1 MKRPYLIA
9 NPIYDGVFKAL
20 MEDLDIARGF
30 LSAVLGLTIESLR
43 FTSRETSSIP
53 PGITGDVPG
62 ITASCTSILRLDFCA
77 VIRTA
82 DGGQA
87 QVIIELQKTR
97 LSGDIM
103 RFRHYLATRYVTR
116 EIPLDAPPRARP
128 EPLPVLCVYLLGFI
142 VDKRLPLVTR
152 VERQY
157 VDAVSGLPL
166 ELPDARRPDFVE
178 RLTHDAWFV
187 QIPRIRGIE
196 LAPEG
201 TPSERILS
209 VFDQS
214 RMLEGDR
221 HRLDYQAPDAKLD
234 KILARIVR
242 QLHKLQTDPEMERI
256 MSAEDLFE
264 IEQQRIHED
273 LTQAL
278 FESEKLREEERRLRE
293 EEQRRREEE
302 QKGREA
308 AEQEISRLRKLLEEA
323 TGATE

>member
-20 MEDLDIARGF
+20 MEDLEIARGF
-30 LSAVLGLTIESLR
+30 LSVLLGLVIERLR
-43 FTSRETSSIP
+43 FTSRETTSVP
-53 PGITGDVPG
+53 PGTSADVPG
-62 ITASCTSILRLDFCA
+62 MTASCASILRLDFCA
-77 VIRTA
+77 VIRNA
-82 DGGQA
+82 EGGHA

-103 RFRHYLATRYVTR
+103 RFRQYLATRYAMR
-116 EIPLDAPPRARP
+116 EIPLDAPAGARP
-128 EPLPVLCVYLLGFI
+128 EPLPVLCVYLLGF
-142 VDKRLPLVTR
+142 VVAKRLPLVTR
-152 VERQY
+152 VERHY

-166 ELPDARRPDFVE
+166 ELPAARRPDFVE

-187 QIPRIRGIE
+187 QIPRIRG
-196 LAPEG
+196 LCPGDEG
-201 TPSERILS
+201 TPLERILS

-221 HRLDYQAPDAKLD
+221 HRLDYDSPGAKLD
-234 KILARIVR
+234 QVLARIVR

-273 LTQAL
+273 LTQEL
-278 FESEKLREEERRLRE
+278 FESEK
-293 EEQRRREEE
+293 RREEE
-302 QKGREA
+302 QKRREE
-308 AEQEISRLRKLLEEA
+308 AEQEIRRLRKLLEEA
-323 TGATE
+323 NGAAE

>member
-1 MKRPYLIA
+1 MNQPYLIA

-20 MEDLDIARGF
+20 MEDLEIARGF
-30 LSAVLGLTIESLR
+30 LSVVLGFVIESLR
-43 FTSRETSSIP
+43 FTSRETTSVP
-53 PGITGDVPG
+53 PGISGDVPG
-62 ITASCTSILRLDFCA
+62 IAASCTSILRLDFCA

-103 RFRHYLATRYVTR
+103 RFRQYLATRYAAR
-116 EIPLDAPPRARP
+116 EIPLDSLPGARA
-128 EPLPVLCVYLLGFI
+128 EPLPVLCVYLLGFF

-152 VERQY
+152 VERRY
-157 VDAVSGLPL
+157 VDAVSGSPI
-166 ELPDARRPDFVE
+166 ELPAARRPDFVE

-187 QIPRIRGIE
+187 QIPRICRTGRG
-196 LAPEG
+196 PEG
-201 TPSERILS
+201 TPLERILS

-221 HRLDYQAPDAKLD
+221 HRLDYQVADAKLD
-234 KILARIVR
+234 KNLARIVR
-242 QLHKLQTDPEMERI
+242 QLHKLQSDPEMERI

-293 EEQRRREEE
+293 DEQRR
-302 QKGREA
+302 REA

-323 TGATE
+323 TGAAE